1 MARELSNLSKLS
13 RTAGMM
19 YVRCPICGCTF
30 ARHTSHVTRVE
41 NPTCSIACAAKAREI
56 RVFKPCCICTKEM
69 EQTPSEAARVVT
81 CSKHCSFV
89 KKTKGKG
96 YPAKVH
102 GSAIYLAAVKKLYAI
117 RRCENCST
125 TTGPWAVRGLVF
137 DYSQQ
142 EPRLTSEGSLWCR
155 CCHLKQ
161 VAPLGSIIREGKRK
175 MFDPSI
181 SNNNLLTDVGRC
193 SSNSGGVSP

>member
-1 MARELSNLSKLS
+1 MAKELSNLSKLS

-19 YVRCPICGCTF
+19 YVSCPICGCTF
-30 ARHTSHVTRVE
+30 ARHTSHVTRVA

-56 RVFKPCCICTKEM
+56 RVFKHCTICSKEM

-81 CSKHCSFV
+81 CSKRCSFV

-96 YPAKVH
+96 HPAKVH

-117 RRCENCST
+117 GRCENCST

-137 DYSQQ
+137 DYSQL

-155 CCHLKQ
+155 FCHLKQ
-161 VAPLGSIIREGKRK
+161 VAPLGSIIREGKRNK
-175 MFDPSI
+175 SDPSTKI
-181 SNNNLLTDVGRC
+181 NHLRTEVGCPFDFSGRVNL
-193 SSNSGGVSP
+193 